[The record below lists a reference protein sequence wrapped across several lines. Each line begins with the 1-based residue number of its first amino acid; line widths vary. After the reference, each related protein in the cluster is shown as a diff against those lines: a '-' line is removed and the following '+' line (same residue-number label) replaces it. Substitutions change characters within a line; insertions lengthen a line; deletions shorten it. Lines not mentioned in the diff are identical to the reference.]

1 MPGIW
6 APCRSPLRVCIPIRV
21 HTARSAPAPQK
32 RLLFILPPPQN
43 TSRSSLRRLQT
54 YARLTRLLLSSAT
67 RPSKLIQPFFA
78 LRPLPPPTATLMHPK
93 LDNVPN
99 STTTLPVPTDDV
111 VDEAVDL
118 LWFKLTKLHQRAV
131 KQACEAKHGRGNAT
145 SAHVDK
151 MAKVSS
157 SGTRCCAIATA
168 AAQVPHLPQHM
179 IAHPWLQDHACPPT
193 FRLHLCIY
201 VHATQLVS
209 RSALLH
215 AATYHPPLLAIV

>member
-1 MPGIW
+1 
-6 APCRSPLRVCIPIRV
+6 
-21 HTARSAPAPQK
+21 
-32 RLLFILPPPQN
+32 
-43 TSRSSLRRLQT
+43 
-54 YARLTRLLLSSAT
+54 
-67 RPSKLIQPFFA
+67 
-78 LRPLPPPTATLMHPK
+78 MHPK

-157 SGTRCCAIATA
+157 SGTRCCAIAAAAA

-179 IAHPWLQDHACPPT
+179 IAHPWLQDYACPPA
-193 FRLHLCIY
+193 FRLHLHIY

-209 RSALLH
+209 RSRITACRYLPPTTAGYRVNVHALC
-215 AATYHPPLLAIV
+215 ASGCARRART